1 MFKLQLELSFSLT
14 GCFKLGSLAI
24 GLLLGLT
31 GLLGQQ
37 AKSEAEVAFG
47 DWAAYGRIV
56 LMALALIGVVAVVF
70 LAKAIIG

>member
-1 MFKLQLELSFSLT
+1 MNDRRSLWYLISMFS
-14 GCFKLGSLAI
+14 APM
-24 GLLLGLT
+24 LLLGLT